1 MRRLF
6 VLLTATLLA
15 MPALAQ
21 YGLQTEYLG
30 PFSGPITLVD
40 IVISEKLAARASE
53 LGERD
58 IDWLKRALRSDLE
71 RELVEANLAGAGGQV
86 LTVVLE
92 DAKPNR
98 PTFTQQGQ
106 SQRAPVAASL
116 GLGGAE
122 VSATMTSP
130 DGEIIARFR
139 YRYGTQDIR
148 FVIPGIDWADAL
160 RTFDRF
166 ATRLRSSLE
175 QEAAKAAR

>member
-1 MRRLF
+1 MRKLF
-6 VLLTATLLA
+6 ILLTATLLA

-21 YGLQTEYLG
+21 HGLEAEYFS
-30 PFSGPITLVD
+30 PFSGPITLAD
-40 IVISEKLAARASE
+40 IVVSEKLAARASE

-58 IDWLKRALRSDLE
+58 IDLLKSALRNDVE
-71 RELVEANLAGAGGQV
+71 RELVEGNLAGTGGQV
-86 LTVVLE
+86 LTIVLE

-116 GLGGAE
+116 GIGGAE
-122 VSATMTSP
+122 VSATLTTP

-139 YRYGTQDIR
+139 YRYGIRDIR
-148 FVIPGIDWADAL
+148 FVIPGIEWADAL

-175 QEAAKAAR
+175 QNVAP